1 MGILYKTQVSI
12 TVIDTTHTTFNL
24 QMCFSLDVTLG
35 KAFYTQEFFFPNRN
49 NPASKYPLAT
59 DLVGYIWF
67 SISVSN
73 AMPDSLGFKLF
84 QYCIPMCRHV

>member
-49 NPASKYPLAT
+49 NPASKYLFFKMQQTLLAT
-59 DLVGYIWF
+59 FG
-67 SISVSN
+67 
-73 AMPDSLGFKLF
+73 SLY
-84 QYCIPMCRHV
+84 Q